1 MLYYLR
7 KPADVVYQLS
17 SNSANLLRSWKKS
30 YIDTRAYIENSG
42 VGSRWEFD
50 KAILFEEVDHIAKIS
65 QDIAD
70 VAKIFIQ
77 FENMFGNHLKSI
89 VKEPEE
95 VDNMLK
101 KAFKLVNLIL
111 QIDYDVFRPSNLE
124 NWEATLEYF
133 KKHVEILEVEAKF
146 VLDRSIQSLR
156 SAEQGLSLIRDT
168 QASDTRKAFIDHM
181 STKHESVMRQF
192 ISELG
197 IVEYEFLVRTDFQ
210 SKKHLMNL
218 KKLYFREIVK
228 IHHLK
233 EINHKMLEQFSGNV
247 YSISI

>member
-1 MLYYLR
+1 
-7 KPADVVYQLS
+7 
-17 SNSANLLRSWKKS
+17 
-30 YIDTRAYIENSG
+30 
-42 VGSRWEFD
+42 
-50 KAILFEEVDHIAKIS
+50 
-65 QDIAD
+65 
-70 VAKIFIQ
+70 
-77 FENMFGNHLKSI
+77 MFGNHLKSI

-124 NWEATLEYF
+124 NWEATLDYF
-133 KKHVEILEVEAKF
+133 KKHVEILEIEAKL

-168 QASDTRKAFIDHM
+168 QASDTRKAFIEHM

-197 IVEYEFLVRTDFQ
+197 IVEYEFLVRLELIFNAD
-210 SKKHLMNL
+210 LINL
-218 KKLYFREIVK
+218 LFSRETVK

-233 EINHKMLEQFSGNV
+233 EINHKVLEQFSGNV
-247 YSISI
+247 YSINI